1 MALYANRLAGC
12 ALSAL
17 FLGIFTS
24 PIGASPP
31 DFRRSASDSHALVS
45 FKSDEDL
52 RQFLMHRFAARRRV
66 VGALAVPA
74 PPPPNAAMAGS
85 ADTVSETAVS
95 QGQSNPGITNT
106 QEAGVD
112 EGDIVKMRGDT
123 MVILRR
129 GRLFT
134 VSLAR
139 GGMRPVDS
147 INAYAP
153 GVDARDDWY
162 DEMLIAGDRIVVI
175 GYSYRRG
182 GTELNRFHL
191 SADGRLAYED
201 TYQLRSNDYYSSR
214 NYASRLIGNRLI
226 FYSPLY
232 LRWGAGDPLDALPA
246 LRRWTGD
253 PNGGFRRIAGG
264 QDVYVPAA
272 LRDAPDMETDALH
285 TVTTCDLAAP
295 ILDCSAVS
303 VLGPESRTFYLSAH
317 AVYVWVTSSRSQD
330 FSHVPSSLVYRLPLD
345 GARPSAVGARGAPA
359 DQFSFREDPADGTL
373 DVLVRSEGAG
383 DAMWH
388 SEFSRGAVALLRI
401 PAQSFGNG
409 DDEVSDWNYIPLPK
423 PRGNAYDFHNRFVG
437 DYVLYGAG
445 NGWSTPHDHDAEIVA
460 VNVRGG
466 GVTELPLDRGVDRI
480 EAMGRDAVVVGSDS
494 SSVTFTAVELT
505 AGRAPVIGDR
515 YALEASQAETRSHA
529 FFFLP
534 DQDAIQA
541 DNGVLGLPVARPA
554 RPAYRQLVENSAA
567 MIFLRRSK
575 RQFAPLG
582 ELDAQSDGIVD
593 DDCVASCVDWYG
605 NARPIFTHGRAFAL
619 MGYELIEGNL
629 GVARIREIG
638 RVNFVPAPRRQEE
651 PRRPS

>member
-1 MALYANRLAGC
+1 LAGC
-12 ALSAL
+12 VLLAS
-17 FLGIFTS
+17 FFGVFTTTA
-24 PIGASPP
+24 GASSP
-31 DFRRSASDSHALVS
+31 DFRRSASGNHTLAP
-45 FKSDEDL
+45 FRSDEDL
-52 RQFLMHRFAARRRV
+52 RQFLKRRLAARSR
-66 VGALAVPA
+66 AVDAVAAPPPA
-74 PPPPNAAMAGS
+74 PPAAAMAGA
-85 ADTVSETAVS
+85 ADVTETAVS
-95 QGQSNPGITNT
+95 QARSKPGITNT

-123 MVILRR
+123 MIILRR

-134 VSLAR
+134 VSLAH

-147 INAYAP
+147 IDAYAP

-214 NYASRLIGNRLI
+214 NYASRLIGHTLI

-232 LRWGAGDPLDALPA
+232 MGWGRGDALDALPA

-253 PNGGFRRIAGG
+253 ANGGFRRIASA
-264 QDVYVPAA
+264 QDVYIPAS
-272 LRDAPDMETDALH
+272 LRNASDMEIDALH
-285 TVTTCDLAAP
+285 TVTTCDLAAAV
-295 ILDCSAVS
+295 LDCSAVS
-303 VLGPESRTFYLSAH
+303 VLGPESRSFYVSEH
-317 AVYVWVTSSRSQD
+317 AVYVWVTSWRARQGRA
-330 FSHVPSSLVYRLPLD
+330 PASLVYRLPLD
-345 GARPSAVGARGAPA
+345 GTRPSAVGVRGAPT
-359 DQFSFREDPADGTL
+359 DQFSFREEPSDGAL

-388 SEFSRGAVALLRI
+388 PEFSDGAVALLRI
-401 PAQSFGNG
+401 PARSFGDGN
-409 DDEVSDWNYIPLPK
+409 DEVSDWNYIPLPK

-437 DYVLYGAG
+437 DYLLYGAG
-445 NGWSTPHDHDAEIVA
+445 NGWGTPRDREADVVA
-460 VNVRGG
+460 VNVRNS
-466 GVTELPLDRGVDRI
+466 GVTQLPLEHGVDRI
-480 EAMGRDAVVVGSDS
+480 EAMGRDAVVVGGDS
-494 SSVTFTAVELT
+494 STVTFTAVELT
-505 AGRAPVIGDR
+505 AARAPVLGDR
-515 YALEASQAETRSHA
+515 YSLEASQAETRSHA

-534 DQDAIQA
+534 DADTTQA

-554 RPAYRQLVENSAA
+554 RPAYRQLIENSAA
-567 MIFLRRSK
+567 MIFLRRAN

-582 ELDAQSDGIVD
+582 ELDAQTDGIVD

-619 MGYELIEGNL
+619 MGYELVEGELNQTH
-629 GVARIREIG
+629 IHEIG
-638 RVNFVPAPRRQEE
+638 RVNFAPARGRADK